1 MKQLIRLTILF
12 CACAAL
18 ALTVVAGPEPLS
30 SGKEMKQV
38 APAPP
43 ECDYTWTGFYIGG
56 NGGYGWG
63 DGGNHFYPLSPAPT
77 FFYLFPPNLDPGS
90 NGFILGGPSGYNMA
104 MEKRGGPSAAT
115 GFL

>member
-12 CACAAL
+12 CTCAAL

-30 SGKEMKQV
+30 SGKEMEQV

-56 NGGYGWG
+56 NAGYGWG
-63 DGGNHFYPLSPAPT
+63 DGDTQFHPLPDAAT
-77 FFYLFPPNLDPGS
+77 FFYLKPITLRPDPSRFIGGGQSCS
-90 NGFILGGPSGYNMA
+90 NWGWDKWLGLL
-104 MEKRGGPSAAT
+104 RG
-115 GFL
+115 